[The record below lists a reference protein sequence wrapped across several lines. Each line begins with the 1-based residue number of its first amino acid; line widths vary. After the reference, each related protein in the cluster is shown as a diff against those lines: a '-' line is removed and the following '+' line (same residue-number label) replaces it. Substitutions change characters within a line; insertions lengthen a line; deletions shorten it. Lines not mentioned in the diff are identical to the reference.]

1 MEQKKQ
7 SFHVKK
13 KKSTATFVGTQP
25 SVGKIFLHPLPFL
38 PLKACLLFTAQ
49 IKPHSFIA
57 F

>member
-7 SFHVKK
+7 SFHVK

-38 PLKACLLFTAQ
+38 PLKVCLLFTAQ
-49 IKPHSFIA
+49 SKPHSFIA